1 MFDNE
6 QREELK
12 AMEERIISAVPDV
25 ETNMLRQ
32 FYDWSKPVEM
42 RLRSIEDIATR
53 MGLVEERVAALERKK
68 FENGK

>member
-12 AMEERIISAVPDV
+12 SMEQRILERLGRM
-25 ETNMLRQ
+25 ETDMLRQ
-32 FYDWSKPVEM
+32 F
-42 RLRSIEDIATR
+42 
-53 MGLVEERVAALERKK
+53 EERIAALERKK

>member
-12 AMEERIISAVPDV
+12 AMEERIISAVRDV